1 MTIYQIEA
9 WCKNLLNTIQY
20 HILHW
25 FNQLDV
31 FLKSFL
37 LLTVGALAL
46 WILYRAVKYIRS
58 RADKAHEMPVK
69 PRPKPKPE
77 DGSDDFT
84 RE

>member
-31 FLKSFL
+31 WGYVL
-37 LLTVGALAL
+37 LGLTLVLSLLALAL
-46 WILYRAVKYIRS
+46 VKRRQS
-58 RADKAHEMPVK
+58 DKALEFPVK
-69 PRPKPKPE
+69 PRPNKRHE
-77 DGSDDFT
+77 WN
-84 RE
+84 